1 MSTNAELIARAKRAA
16 DAFYMPFTQRDLIL
30 ELIAALEA
38 AYQERKDAV
47 RRERKLVEVLRTIES
62 GNVCEP
68 GATAVNKVVVM
79 SCLAQSALAS
89 YDQADPAADGQASGK
104 RAWTVAEAKR
114 LHEFQEAMAYK
125 NYDEAYNA
133 IYWLVSDHAADPY
146 YPWAEVEALAPNE
159 TKPQES
165 APFPGDCGEPAGLLA
180 RIAAQQA
187 RIDALMLEYCP
198 DDMTPEQVAEWQ
210 RNQKVAESSTP
221 AGQIEGT
228 QEQPCRAR
236 SGPPTES
243 SGRPAAP
250 AGSQTVATQAGQGTT
265 PPPSQEGDPA
275 GPANAAA
282 TPETDMLERPH
293 PPKYPDRGL
302 VGSLL
307 LEYRDLCRI
316 LERQRDEALK
326 IVGLARK
333 CVDLD
338 GRTVRCMK
346 DSDPYKGPLN
356 DLADALDAYDAA
368 IAREK
373 GGK

>member
-1 MSTNAELIARAKRAA
+1 
-16 DAFYMPFTQRDLIL
+16 MPFTQRDLIL

-250 AGSQTVATQAGQGTT
+250 AGSETAV
-265 PPPSQEGDPA
+265 
-275 GPANAAA
+275 
-282 TPETDMLERPH
+282 TPEVDSFRLI
-293 PPKYPDRGL
+293 YG
-302 VGSLL
+302 
-307 LEYRDLCRI
+307 YRVP
-316 LERQRDEALK
+316 EGAVEAYAYMVRQRNEALK

-338 GRTVRCMK
+338 GITVRGMK
-346 DSDPYKGPLN
+346 DGDPYKGPLN
-356 DLADALDAYDAA
+356 YLADALDAYDAA
-368 IAREK
+368 VAREK
-373 GGK
+373 DGK